1 MVFLGKKIYVGSRGT
16 IRDIC
21 ILEREK
27 DNKDGLSHF
36 KRKCLKSINFDLVQ
50 YDDLDFAKRCM
61 S

>member
-27 DNKDGLSHF
+27 DNKDGLFSFQAQVF
-36 KRKCLKSINFDLVQ
+36 KIN
-50 YDDLDFAKRCM
+50 KI
-61 S
+61 